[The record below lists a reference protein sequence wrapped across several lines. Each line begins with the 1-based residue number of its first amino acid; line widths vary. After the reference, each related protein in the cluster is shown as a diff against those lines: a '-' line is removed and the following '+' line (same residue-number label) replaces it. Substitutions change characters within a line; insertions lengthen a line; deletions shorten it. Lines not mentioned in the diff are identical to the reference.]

1 MRCFFFPSFLFL
13 FPSVNCF
20 STLFFSENYFL
31 LTVNS
36 IQRLRPSRPRQHPVS
51 LAEDSALILGLSL
64 VPQPNLCFCT
74 SLQLVK
80 LPMPG
85 KPRPLSL
92 TGMSEICRGH
102 TGPNPQLSLPPPLPF
117 PWSSYLCL
125 KPQGYPWAEVES
137 SHNHLPKPTVTVN
150 LQKGKSWARP
160 DIKKVSQ

>member
-1 MRCFFFPSFLFL
+1 MIRQFEVFFPPSFLFL

-36 IQRLRPSRPRQHPVS
+36 IQRLRPSLPRQQSCVLGGGQCSHSGPFPCS
-51 LAEDSALILGLSL
+51 SAKPLFLHLPAAS
-64 VPQPNLCFCT
+64 QA
-74 SLQLVK
+74 
-80 LPMPG
+80 PMPE

-92 TGMSEICRGH
+92 TGMSESWRGH
-102 TGPNPQLSLPPPLPF
+102 TCPNPQLSLPPPLPF
-117 PWSSYLCL
+117 PQSSYLCPR
-125 KPQGYPWAEVES
+125 PQGCPWAEVES

-160 DIKKVSQ
+160 DIE